1 MRQCR
6 WIQCLAVAA
15 ALAAGSAAHAQGAAF
30 PNKPVR
36 LIIAFT
42 PGSSTDIVG
51 RAVAAKLSEYWG
63 QPVVAENRAGA
74 GGSIGSAV
82 VVQSPPDGYTLL
94 ANSSAHVANP
104 GIYAKLPYDTLK
116 DFTNLAPLAGGPN
129 VLFVGADSGMKTFA
143 DFIAAAKARPGQLN
157 FSSAGIGSGTHFNLE
172 KLKLMTGI
180 DVTHVPYKGTPE
192 AIADTIAGRV
202 CCYFAPINAA
212 LPHIKGG
219 KAVALAVSS
228 AKRSS
233 LLPDVPTIAESGV
246 PKFDYTL
253 WIGLWGPP
261 GMPADVA
268 DKINKDVNR
277 ALASPDLNERLV
289 NLGTLPMSMS
299 SPEFTQ
305 FIRAEVDETAAHP
318 QGRRHQAAVTG
329 HAR

>member
-1 MRQCR
+1 MV
-6 WIQCLAVAA
+6 CLRLFAAGCA
-15 ALAAGSAAHAQGAAF
+15 ALLLAGAAF
-30 PNKPVR
+30 AQGYPTKPVR

-51 RAVAAKLSEYWG
+51 RAVAAKLQEFWG
-63 QPVVAENRAGA
+63 QPVIAENRVGA

-82 VVQSPPDGYTLL
+82 VVKSPADGYTLL

-104 GIYAKLPYDTLK
+104 GIYANLPYDTLK

-129 VLFVGADSGMKTFA
+129 VLIVGQESGWKTFA
-143 DFIAAAKARPGQLN
+143 DFIAAAKAKPGQLN

-172 KLKLMTGI
+172 KLKLMAGI
-180 DVTHVPYKGTPE
+180 DVQHVPYKGTPE

-212 LPHIKGG
+212 LPHVKGG
-219 KAVALAVSS
+219 KALALAVSS
-228 AKRSS
+228 AKRSE
-233 LLPDVPTIAESGV
+233 LLPTVPTIAESGV

-261 GMPADVA
+261 GMPADVV

-277 ALASPDLNERLV
+277 ALTSPDLGDRLV
-289 NLGTLPMSMS
+289 KLGTLPMNMS
-299 SPEFTQ
+299 SAEFTQ
-305 FIRAEVDETAAHP
+305 FIRAEVEDTARVLKAAGIKP
-318 QGRRHQAAVTG
+318 Q
-329 HAR
+329 

>member
-1 MRQCR
+1 MKRHSLTR
-6 WIQCLAVAA
+6 LIAA
-15 ALAAGSAAHAQGAAF
+15 AAAIVLASAAHAQSAY
-30 PNKPVR
+30 PTKPVR

-51 RAVAAKLSEYWG
+51 RAVAAKLQEFWG
-63 QPVVAENRAGA
+63 QPVVAENRVGA

-129 VLFVGADSGMKTFA
+129 VLIVGAESGMKTLA
-143 DFIAAAKARPGQLN
+143 DFLAAAKARPGQLN

-172 KLKLMTGI
+172 KLKLMSGI

-212 LPHIKGG
+212 LPHVKGG

-228 AKRSS
+228 EKRSS
-233 LLPDVPTIAESGV
+233 LLPNVPTIAESGV

-261 GMPADVA
+261 GMPADVV
-268 DKINKDVNR
+268 DKINRDVNR
-277 ALASPDLNERLV
+277 ALASPDLGDRLV

-299 SPEFTQ
+299 SAEFTQ
-305 FIRAEVDETAAHP
+305 FIRTEVEETA
-318 QGRRHQAAVTG
+318 RILQAAG
-329 HAR
+329 IKPQ

>member
-1 MRQCR
+1 MG
-6 WIQCLAVAA
+6 CLRLLAAGCAAFLVAGA
-15 ALAAGSAAHAQGAAF
+15 ALAQGY

-36 LIIAFT
+36 LVIAFT

-51 RAVAAKLSEYWG
+51 RAVAAKLQEFWG
-63 QPVVAENRAGA
+63 QPVIAENRVGA

-82 VVQSPPDGYTLL
+82 VVKSAPDGYTLL

-104 GIYAKLPYDTLK
+104 GIYANLPYDTLK

-129 VLFVGADSGMKTFA
+129 VLIVGAESGWKTFG
-143 DFIAAAKARPGQLN
+143 DFVAAAKAKPGQLN

-172 KLKLMTGI
+172 KLKLMAGI

-212 LPHIKGG
+212 LPHVKGG
-219 KAVALAVSS
+219 RAVALAVSS

-233 LLPDVPTIAESGV
+233 LLPNVPTIAESGV

-261 GMPADVA
+261 GMPAGVV

-277 ALASPDLNERLV
+277 ALASPELNDRLV
-289 NLGTLPMSMS
+289 SLGTLPMSMS
-299 SPEFTQ
+299 SAEFTQ
-305 FIRAEVDETAAHP
+305 FVRSEVEDTARVLKAAGIKP
-318 QGRRHQAAVTG
+318 Q
-329 HAR
+329 

>member
-1 MRQCR
+1 MG
-6 WIQCLAVAA
+6 CLRL
-15 ALAAGSAAHAQGAAF
+15 LAAGCAAFLAAGAAF
-30 PNKPVR
+30 AQSAYPTKPVR

-51 RAVAAKLSEYWG
+51 RAVAAKLQEFWG
-63 QPVVAENRAGA
+63 QPVIAENRVGA

-82 VVQSPPDGYTLL
+82 VVKSAPDGYTLL

-104 GIYAKLPYDTLK
+104 GIYANLPYDTLK

-129 VLFVGADSGMKTFA
+129 VLIVGQESGWKTFA
-143 DFIAAAKARPGQLN
+143 DFIAAAKAKPGQLN

-172 KLKLMTGI
+172 KLKLMAGI
-180 DVTHVPYKGTPE
+180 TVTHVPYKGTPE

-212 LPHIKGG
+212 LPHVKGG
-219 KAVALAVSS
+219 RAVALAVSS

-233 LLPDVPTIAESGV
+233 LLPNVPTIAESGV

-268 DKINKDVNR
+268 DRINKDVNR
-277 ALASPDLNERLV
+277 ALASSDLNDRLV
-289 NLGTLPMSMS
+289 SLGTLPMSMS
-299 SPEFTQ
+299 SAEFTQ
-305 FIRAEVDETAAHP
+305 FVRAEVEDTARVLKAAGIKP
-318 QGRRHQAAVTG
+318 Q
-329 HAR
+329 